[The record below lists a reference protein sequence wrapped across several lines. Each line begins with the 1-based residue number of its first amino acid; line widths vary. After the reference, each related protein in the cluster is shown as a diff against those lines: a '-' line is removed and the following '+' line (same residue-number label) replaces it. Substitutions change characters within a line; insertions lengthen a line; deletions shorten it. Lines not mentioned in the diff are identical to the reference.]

1 MGASSA
7 AFPPFIVVEMALLSL
22 SHLIHALENNSALE
36 LENINGHVI
45 VSSKY
50 RLVCVCFCN
59 QVRHV
64 VTKATSLV
72 LLLREYCAHAVKWY
86 TCIVPCSYM

>member
-45 VSSKY
+45 ISSKY
-50 RLVCVCFCN
+50 RLMCVCFCN
-59 QVRHV
+59 RV

-86 TCIVPCSYM
+86 TCIVPATYM

>member
-7 AFPPFIVVEMALLSL
+7 AFPPFIVVEMAPLSL

-36 LENINGHVI
+36 LENINVHVI

-59 QVRHV
+59 QVSHI
-64 VTKATSLV
+64 VTKAIDGSCSVVKGV
-72 LLLREYCAHAVKWY
+72 LCSCGEMAHMHCA
-86 TCIVPCSYM
+86 SYM